1 MKKEQ
6 IDRNSSLL
14 SAVKI
19 EAWATNGIDNQ
30 MVYLEEYIADQ
41 FLEQLQSRW
50 GTDTFEDT
58 QQFFSDIG
66 VYSKDQFNSVIMN
79 EAIVFLFMKYVNN
92 ETLLTALIN
101 AVDFDVLEG
110 LLGALYEQYCLPDP
124 VEEISDEENPGH

>member
-1 MKKEQ
+1 
-6 IDRNSSLL
+6 
-14 SAVKI
+14 
-19 EAWATNGIDNQ
+19 